1 MQHEEQYGWRKEI
14 APYERPQFNVSVR
27 QIMNTIGPFVLL
39 WILAYLSL
47 SVSYWLTLALV
58 IPAGGFLV
66 RVFIIFHDC
75 CHKSF
80 FKNKMA
86 NEIVGTI
93 TGIMTFCPFHQWRH
107 THSVHHASSGN
118 LSKRGVGDI
127 WTMTVEE
134 YVESSWPVRLFYRL
148 YRNPFIMFVIGPIYI
163 FLIDYR
169 FNRKRAGFKE
179 RMNTYITNASIVGIA
194 GLLIWLVGWQAYL
207 LVQGPIF
214 FLSGMAGIWLFYVQH
229 QFEDTYYERDEN
241 WDYVKAAMQGSSYYK
256 LPAVLRWITGNIGFH
271 HIHHLSPRVP
281 NYHLES
287 VHNLNPRL
295 QDVQTITLTTSLRSL
310 RHRVW
315 NEQTK
320 QFLSFQEIKPLLAKR
335 KPRRTTKVQ
344 KV

>member
-1 MQHEEQYGWRKEI
+1 
-14 APYERPQFNVSVR
+14 
-27 QIMNTIGPFVLL
+27 
-39 WILAYLSL
+39 
-47 SVSYWLTLALV
+47 
-58 IPAGGFLV
+58 
-66 RVFIIFHDC
+66 
-75 CHKSF
+75 
-80 FKNKMA
+80 MA

-169 FNRKRAGFKE
+169 FNRKRAGVKE

-229 QFEDTYYERDEN
+229 QFEDTYYERNEN